1 MLSPCDRDDI
11 VIRCDLKPV
20 QEVNRVFSSRLCSNS
35 SMNRNLDLID
45 SAPALAELCSL
56 LQRCSW
62 LAVDTEFERV
72 NTYYPELCLVQVS
85 GMGINAVIDPLN
97 IFDLEPLN
105 VLLFDPAIIKVF
117 HAARQDLELFYHLH
131 GRLPMPVIDTQLAA
145 TLRGYSDQI
154 GYANLVREMLGVDLP
169 KTQTRTNWKRR
180 PLSRKQLEYAADDV
194 IYLGQ
199 LYEKLMIELEEHKQ
213 LPLLEE
219 QCLALNNP
227 RLYEPDPAMMWKKIK
242 IREVKNFSGA
252 SLAVFRQLAA
262 WREITARNE
271 NRPRK
276 WIIKDHAIVNIA
288 RELPED
294 REALSGLEGMD
305 AKILNKYGDVLLK
318 MVNAGRE
325 AFR

>member
-1 MLSPCDRDDI
+1 
-11 VIRCDLKPV
+11 
-20 QEVNRVFSSRLCSNS
+20 
-35 SMNRNLDLID
+35 MNRNPDVID
-45 SAPALAELCSL
+45 NGRALAELCSV
-56 LQRCSW
+56 LQDCEW
-62 LAVDTEFERV
+62 LAVDTEFERI

-85 GMGINAVIDPLN
+85 GKGINAVIDPLS

-105 VLLFDPAIIKVF
+105 VLLFDPGIIKVF

-131 GRLPMPVIDTQLAA
+131 GRLPMPVFDTQLAA

-169 KTQTRTNWKRR
+169 KSQTRTNWKRR

-199 LYEKLMIELEEHKQ
+199 LYDRLLAELDEHGQ
-213 LPLLEE
+213 LALIEE

-227 RLYEPDPAMMWKKIK
+227 QLYEPDPEMMWKKIR
-242 IREVKNFSGA
+242 IREVNQFSGA
-252 SLAVFRQLAA
+252 SKAVFRQLAA

-276 WIIKDHAIVNIA
+276 WIIKDHALVGIA

-294 REALSGLEGMD
+294 LQTLAAIDGMD
-305 AKILNKYGDVLLK
+305 DKILNRYGNSLLQ
-318 MVNAGRE
+318 MVKTGSE
-325 AFR
+325 ACL